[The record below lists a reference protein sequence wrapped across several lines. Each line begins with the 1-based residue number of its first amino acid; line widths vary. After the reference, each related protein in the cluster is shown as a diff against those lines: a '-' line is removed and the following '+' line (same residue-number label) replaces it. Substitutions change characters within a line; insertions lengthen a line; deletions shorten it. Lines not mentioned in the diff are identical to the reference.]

1 MNELHDFALLIVI
14 VEGYRNNWINNDKI
28 SNSNHN
34 NSNKESVKLN
44 EQLLIHK
51 FLSTNNQMHLLGS
64 WFFLIDPRDNFWL
77 FERGIFLQ
85 AKYGQEKLY
94 NHFLT
99 ETKNFD
105 NQSYGL
111 WLLEQTQIFA
121 YLHSSLIYCS
131 VSNAFC
137 GTEIIQKKILQIF
150 ENWVFIQE
158 RILLKRG
165 ISFSSKH

>member
-111 WLLEQTQIFA
+111 WLLEQTHIFA
-121 YLHSSLIYCS
+121 YLHSPLIYCS

-137 GTEIIQKKILQIF
+137 GTEIIQKKNFANFWELGF
-150 ENWVFIQE
+150 YSRKDFIKKGNLFF
-158 RILLKRG
+158 I
-165 ISFSSKH
+165 